1 VNAYLADL
9 FGGSLTAK
17 DFRTWHATVI
27 AAESL
32 ALTEEK
38 GETKT
43 SRKRAVKQATLEVA
57 GYLGNTPTI
66 ARASYID
73 PRVLDAY
80 ESGSTIGDAATKRYG
95 SAQARQSGL
104 EKAVLDLLG

>member
-1 VNAYLADL
+1 MNAYLADL

-57 GYLGNTPTI
+57 GYLGNTPTV
-66 ARASYID
+66 ARASSID
-73 PRVLDAY
+73 PRIIDAY
-80 ESGSTIGDAATKRYG
+80 ESGQTIEAAASRRYRTP
-95 SAQARQSGL
+95 QARQAAL
-104 EKAVLDLLG
+104 EKALLALLG